1 MYCTEPSWSF
11 YKVDAHEWA
20 WPPRCDSFRAFGES
34 AVLVLYCLAGL
45 QAHVADL
52 QAVLGLLWC
61 QV

>member
-1 MYCTEPSWSF
+1 M
-11 YKVDAHEWA
+11 DAHEWA